1 MKVISR
7 LRLFPWLT
15 AIHCNKCFCEMQKN
29 SHKISSK
36 YVVLQ
41 IISDFLIIFPPFYL
55 TELCNDLLFQMASKY
70 KLQTLMTSASNA
82 ITAISFISHCIS
94 ALQGLTLLC
103 KVLLPNIPLNC
114 NFYNFK
120 PKSFYVFR
128 LTFNGRKYR
137 LQFVISLLFI
147 VLQFPHKS
155 SKRPFGH
162 HHHAYQLPRSNFLT
176 AHAMQ
181 FKDLCFSIDE
191 VYVKVIFMSIFYVDI
206 FPSS

>member
-1 MKVISR
+1 MKVIPACALSLGSLQFIATSVFVNCR
-7 LRLFPWLT
+7 RIPPRYHQSTLVFKLFHNFLR
-15 AIHCNKCFCEMQKN
+15 
-29 SHKISSK
+29 
-36 YVVLQ
+36 
-41 IISDFLIIFPPFYL
+41 IFPHPYL
-55 TELCNDLLFQMASKY
+55 TGLCNNLLFQMASKY

-155 SKRPFGH
+155 SKRPFH
-162 HHHAYQLPRSNFLT
+162 NHDHAYQLP
-176 AHAMQ
+176 
-181 FKDLCFSIDE
+181 
-191 VYVKVIFMSIFYVDI
+191 
-206 FPSS
+206 

>member
-1 MKVISR
+1 MKVIPACALS
-7 LRLFPWLT
+7 LGSLQFIAT
-15 AIHCNKCFCEMQKN
+15 SVFVKCRRIPTRYHQSTLVFK
-29 SHKISSK
+29 S
-36 YVVLQ
+36 
-41 IISDFLIIFPPFYL
+41 FRIFHL

-82 ITAISFISHCIS
+82 IRAISFISHCIS

-162 HHHAYQLPRSNFLT
+162 HDHAYQLP
-176 AHAMQ
+176 
-181 FKDLCFSIDE
+181 
-191 VYVKVIFMSIFYVDI
+191 
-206 FPSS
+206 